1 MFIFNRIQNW
11 VGPSKPPSMIKV
23 MIRTTKETGL
33 FSLWRG
39 FLAYYTKAGPTTII
53 TMLCVDQLQA
63 LYLRTFT

>member
-1 MFIFNRIQNW
+1 M
-11 VGPSKPPSMIKV
+11 GPSNPPGMIKV
-23 MIRTTKETGL
+23 LLNTSKQNGV

-63 LYLRTFT
+63 LYLRIFT